1 MKLIKPSWHTGSWT
15 TKNQE
20 MLIEELKDAE
30 KERSLTN
37 DEQEW
42 LRQVQ
47 HVA

>member
-1 MKLIKPSWHTGSWT
+1 MKLVTPSWHTGSWT

-37 DEQEW
+37 EEKDW

-47 HVA
+47 Q